1 MDLFPAP
8 AEPPATQE
16 VLVPAEEV
24 DTTAKAKSRPAR
36 RPLPSSLETVVRRI
50 EPAAADKVCPQCGV
64 ERYEIGSERCER
76 AEHIPASLIRDEVV
90 RPKLACKKC
99 PEAGIAI
106 APVPPAVVEKGSYG
120 AGLIAQAVSGKY
132 DDHLP
137 LARQSKQFERL
148 GLVTPRQTLCDLV
161 GKAADL
167 LHGVV
172 AEMKRELPG
181 SGSVPVDESRFG
193 CWTRRSMNAAHKV
206 ASGCW
211 ANRVATW
218 FSSLTRAGAGNTR
231 KSCSMGIGEF
241 LSATDMAS
249 SER

>member
-1 MDLFPAP
+1 MTETLAYKP
-8 AEPPATQE
+8 AELFVNRVIRPKYLDAGHGGIVQALAPE
-16 VLVPAEEV
+16 RSFERSHV
-24 DTTAKAKSRPAR
+24 DTS
-36 RPLPSSLETVVRRI
+36 
-50 EPAAADKVCPQCGV
+50 
-64 ERYEIGSERCER
+64 
-76 AEHIPASLIRDEVV
+76 
-90 RPKLACKKC
+90 
-99 PEAGIAI
+99 
-106 APVPPAVVEKGSYG
+106 
-120 AGLIAQAVSGKY
+120 LIAQIIVEKFV
-132 DDHLP
+132 DHLP
-137 LARQSKQFERL
+137 LDRQSKQFERL
-148 GLVTPRQTLCDLV
+148 GLVIPRQTLCDLV

-167 LHGVV
+167 LQGVV

-206 ASGCW
+206 TSGCW